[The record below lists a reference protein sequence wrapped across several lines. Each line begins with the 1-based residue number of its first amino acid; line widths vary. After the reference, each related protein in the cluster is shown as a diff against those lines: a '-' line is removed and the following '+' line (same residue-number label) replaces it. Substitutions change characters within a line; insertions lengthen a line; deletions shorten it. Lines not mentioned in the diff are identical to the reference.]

1 MLAEYYR
8 VININHSLH
17 HDHARRGCDI
27 CDRVTLVMLA
37 FSARRVLIQGLQR
50 TMSMTR
56 SAPLLLSPSQATR
69 LPPQSTVFVDASW
82 VMPNSPRKPKEEY
95 EACRISTS
103 KFLEIDEVA
112 SRTEEGARL
121 GLQHMMPDP
130 QVFARACGGII
141 CLKAVMSD
149 FFKCNAYFQNN
160 WGLNAILTSF
170 CMSMDSYV
178 VYN

>member
-8 VININHSLH
+8 AINVNHSLH
-17 HDHARRGCDI
+17 HDYARRECDT
-27 CDRVTLVMLA
+27 CDRITLVMLA
-37 FSARRVLIQGLQR
+37 FNTRRVLIQGVQR
-50 TMSMTR
+50 TISMTR
-56 SAPLLLSPSQATR
+56 SAPLLLTPSQAAR

-95 EACRISTS
+95 EACRIPTA

-130 QVFARACGGII
+130 QVFARACGRII
-141 CLKAVMSD
+141 CLKAVTSD
-149 FFKCNAYFQNN
+149 FFKCNAYFQDN

-170 CMSMDSYV
+170 CMSIGLYV
-178 VYN
+178 VHN